1 MKPFLCLIRGHIFE
15 RVLLRARLSN
25 GAWLNRWTAR
35 CTRCGTETACTDRE
49 ATWRL
54 EEG

>member
-1 MKPFLCLIRGHIFE
+1 MKQLLCLLRGHAWE
-15 RVLLRARLSN
+15 RILFRARLSN

-35 CTRCGTETACTDRE
+35 CQRCGQETACTGRE
-49 ATWRL
+49 ASWRL